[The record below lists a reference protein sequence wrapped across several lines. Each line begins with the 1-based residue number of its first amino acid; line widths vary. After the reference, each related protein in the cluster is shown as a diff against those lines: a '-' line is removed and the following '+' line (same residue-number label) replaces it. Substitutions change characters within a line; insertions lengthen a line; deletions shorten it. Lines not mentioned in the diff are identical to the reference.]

1 MIHEPFS
8 KGLGLWRGE
17 GAVVLLLLV
26 CHGKMGGSGGIESRE
41 FWMGT
46 FPTLVCWNLYIDETG
61 GLSIDFANGHD

>member
-8 KGLGLWRGE
+8 KGFRTVEGE

-41 FWMGT
+41 M
-46 FPTLVCWNLYIDETG
+46 
-61 GLSIDFANGHD
+61 S